1 MSTIWITGARGFI
14 GRHLAAYLSGV
25 GHVVSGLGHGAW
37 PADQCRKWGI
47 AVWLNGDIDAHN
59 LQQLLAQAGSPEAIY
74 HLAGGSAVGPSF
86 VSPLEDFCRT
96 VDSTARLLDWVRRES
111 ATTKIV
117 CISSA
122 AVYGSGH
129 SGPIAEESPLSPCS
143 PYGFH
148 KAIME
153 MLCRSYAANFQL
165 KIAIAR
171 FFSVYGQG
179 LEKQLLWDICCKLSS
194 NPSAI
199 RLGGT
204 GEEVRDWIHIADVVR
219 LLALTQD
226 ICSPSCPVINGGSG
240 IGTTVSEV
248 VRRICRA
255 WESRTAVEFDGNPRS
270 GDPAC
275 LVADIQRTRI
285 LGFAAH
291 KSPAEGII
299 DVVRWFKVCVGQ

>member
-1 MSTIWITGARGFI
+1 MTKIWITGARGFI
-14 GRHLAAYLSGV
+14 GRHLAAYLSGTGRV
-25 GHVVSGLGHGAW
+25 ISGLGHGAW
-37 PADQCRKWGI
+37 PADQCRKWGV
-47 AVWLNGDIDAHN
+47 AFWLNGDIDAHN
-59 LQQLLAQAGSPEAIY
+59 LQQLLVQAGPPEAIY

-96 VDSTARLLDWVRRES
+96 VDSTARLLDWVRREC
-111 ATTKIV
+111 ATTKIIG
-117 CISSA
+117 ISSA

-129 SGPIAEESPLSPCS
+129 SRPIAERSPLSPCS

-204 GEEVRDWIHIADVVR
+204 GKEVRDWIHIADVVR
-219 LLALTQD
+219 LLTLTQD
-226 ICSPSCPVINGGSG
+226 LCSPLCPVINGGTG
-240 IGTTVSEV
+240 IGTPVSEV
-248 VRRICRA
+248 VRSICHA
-255 WESRTAVEFDGNPRS
+255 WESRAEVAFDGTPRS
-270 GDPAC
+270 GDPAY
-275 LVADIQRTRI
+275 LVADIRRI
-285 LGFAAH
+285 SDLGFAAQ
-291 KSPAEGII
+291 KTLTDGVT
-299 DVVRWFKVCVGQ
+299 DVVRWYKDCAGQ